1 MNCVSWIE
9 SQPCPHP
16 QNLKLCVQLNIL
28 VVNKEPSSEFS
39 FTAHWQNN
47 NIELKGIYK
56 QVIKLSY
63 FHRLA
68 IWAQLTFE
76 VPNFNFL
83 DEIN

>member
-9 SQPCPHP
+9 SQPCPRP
-16 QNLKLCVQLNIL
+16 QNWKLYEQLNIL
-28 VVNKEPSSEFS
+28 VVNKDPSCEIS
-39 FTAHWQNN
+39 FTAQWLNN

-56 QVIKLSY
+56 EVIKLSY
-63 FHRLA
+63 IYRLA